1 MQSLDQKLRKLNHKR
16 IDAFRRLK
24 LLIAK
29 AFFGPFSSFT
39 EKNESYDVLVLRMDD
54 KLGDGITA
62 TGFLRE
68 IKKKHRQGKLIVVA
82 GRSTAELYRTSGYVD
97 EVYISAKG
105 IFKTLGLFFKLNLKK
120 YQYIINTSHILNPRV
135 IFLVSFLKAFKKISF
150 GNSDY
155 QLFSDH
161 IKIDFNIDHVTTRY
175 RKVLELMG
183 IQQPLLDYEAV
194 IPADDAKDAN
204 TYIQDLKKSGVKI
217 VALNSFSGARL
228 RSFSEQTTKDIV
240 KKLISIPNT
249 VVLSVANE
257 GDHRI
262 LDRWIDGSVA
272 GKMWVHNSNFKSISQ
287 NLALINCADVVITPD
302 TAWVHIASAL
312 KKKLIA
318 VYREDNNPAELNSV
332 IWAPYGTDFKLIFAK
347 NNSPN
352 PDDINNVNT
361 EDILTATK
369 SMLEKT

>member
-1 MQSLDQKLRKLNHKR
+1 MLSLDQKLRKLNHKR
-16 IDAFRRLK
+16 IDAFRSIK

-29 AFFGPFSSFT
+29 LFFGPFSSYS
-39 EKNESYDVLVLRMDD
+39 EKNENHDVLVLRMDD

-82 GRSTAELYRTSGYVD
+82 GKATAELYSTSGYVD
-97 EVYISAKG
+97 EVFVSSKG
-105 IFKTLGLFFKLNLKK
+105 VFKTLGLFFKLKTKK

-135 IFLVSFLKAFKKISF
+135 VFLVSFLTAFKKISF
-150 GNSDY
+150 ANSEY
-155 QLFSDH
+155 ELFSDH
-161 IKIDFNIDHVTTRY
+161 INIDFNKEHVTARY

-183 IQQPLLDYEAV
+183 IQQPILDYEAF
-194 IPADDAKDAN
+194 IPVGDAKDADA
-204 TYIQDLKKSGVKI
+204 YIQDLKKSGVKI
-217 VALNSFSGARL
+217 VVLNSFSGARL
-228 RSFSEQTTKDIV
+228 RNFSEKTTKEIV

-249 VVLSVANE
+249 LVLSVANE

-262 LDRWIDGSVA
+262 LDRWVDGSVA

-318 VYREDNNPAELNSV
+318 VYREDTNPSELNSV

-347 NNSPN
+347 NNSAS

-361 EDILTATK
+361 EDILRATQF
-369 SMLEKT
+369 MLEKS